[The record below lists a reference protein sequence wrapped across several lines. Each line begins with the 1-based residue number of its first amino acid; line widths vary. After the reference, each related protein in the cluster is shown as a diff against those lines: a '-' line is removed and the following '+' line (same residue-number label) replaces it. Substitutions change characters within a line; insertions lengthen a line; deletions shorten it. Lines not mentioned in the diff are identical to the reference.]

1 MELISHNPGI
11 DFIKYRRFWV
21 TVSTIVNLAVITGWL
36 VFGLNYGVDFAGG
49 SEIEIKFD
57 KPIDAEVVRKRLTS
71 AGIPDVNVQVFG
83 DPSEHDFLL
92 HTPRISL
99 LNATDATKLDQTL
112 RGKFAGTVK
121 AGLDGFAFD
130 PEKGDELTLGFTKLP
145 AENIE
150 KAKAAIKEAVEAAGA
165 PVMSVNQPTVDSTG
179 AATFPVVLSGI
190 SNKVQTALADHPEKA
205 ELQRVEY
212 VGAAVGKQL
221 RNRGLLSVIV
231 AMAFI
236 LGYVALRFDMR
247 FAPGAV
253 IALIHDAIVVLGYFV
268 LSRREFNLTS
278 VAVLLTVVGYS
289 VSDTI
294 VIYDRIRETLSRFK
308 GQDLITLINKSIN
321 ETLSRTVI
329 TSFAT
334 ALSLSGLLIF
344 TVGSIWD
351 FAMAML
357 VGIITG
363 TYSSIYIASPV
374 TIWLEELQG
383 KHKPPMSGS
392 GVGKAA

>member
-11 DFIKYRRFWV
+11 NFIKYRRFWV
-21 TVSTIVNLAVITGWL
+21 TVSTIVNLAVIVLWL
-36 VFGLNYGVDFAGG
+36 TRGLNYGVDFAGG
-49 SEIEIKFD
+49 TEIEIKFD
-57 KPIDAEVVRKRLTS
+57 QAIDAEVVRTRIRNS
-71 AGIPDVNVQVFG
+71 GIPDPNLQVFG

-92 HTPRISL
+92 NISRISVMTKEDAAKL
-99 LNATDATKLDQTL
+99 EQALRSQFSATMKP
-112 RGKFAGTVK
+112 
-121 AGLDGFAFD
+121 GLDGFSFD

-145 AENIE
+145 ADTDEATRAAVRAAVE
-150 KAKAAIKEAVEAAGA
+150 KAGPAVMA
-165 PVMSVNQPTVDSTG
+165 VNKPTVDASG
-179 AATFPVVLSGI
+179 AATYPVTLSGI
-190 SNKVQTALADHPEKA
+190 SSKVQAALAGHPEKA

-212 VGAAVGKQL
+212 VGAAVGRQL
-221 RNRGLLSVIV
+221 RNRGLLSVLV

-236 LGYVALRFDMR
+236 LAYVALRFDMR

-268 LSRREFNLTS
+268 VTQREFNLTS

-294 VIYDRIRETLSRFK
+294 VIYDRIRETMARFK
-308 GQDLITLINKSIN
+308 GQDLLNLINKSIN

-357 VGIITG
+357 VGIVTG

-383 KHKPPMSGS
+383 KHKPPTSGG
-392 GVGKAA
+392 GVAKAA